1 MTTGQP
7 GKTRGAAPL
16 LFGAH
21 MLLRALGVVVAVI
34 VGGFVWFLAQLQS
47 DELPPKNPAD
57 GIVVLT
63 GGSSRVADAVDLLAS
78 GYGKRLLIS
87 GVHWSNSAGEISRT
101 LRDNKSWLACC
112 VDLDY
117 SAVDTRGNAAETRR
131 WAQERGFRSLIVV
144 TSNYHM
150 PRAIVEFSHS
160 MPDVLLIPFPVIGEK
175 WRDEPWW
182 SSGQAARLLVT
193 EYAKFLAAG
202 VRVHIDD
209 WVSPEPVPQP
219 IEMTRKRAA
228 GAN

>member
-1 MTTGQP
+1 MTTGQQ
-7 GKTRGAAPL
+7 GRTKGAASL
-16 LFGAH
+16 LLGAR
-21 MLLRALGVVVAVI
+21 MLLRALCVVGVVI

-47 DELPPKNPAD
+47 DEAPPKNPAD

-87 GVHWSNSAGEISRT
+87 GVHWSNSAGEISRS

-117 SAVDTRGNAAETRR
+117 SAVDTRGNATETRR

-182 SSGQAARLLVT
+182 SSGKAARLLVT

-209 WVSPEPVPQP
+209 WVSPEPQSQP
-219 IEMTRKRAA
+219 IEMSRKRAA

>member
-1 MTTGQP
+1 M
-7 GKTRGAAPL
+7 
-16 LFGAH
+16 
-21 MLLRALGVVVAVI
+21 
-34 VGGFVWFLAQLQS
+34 
-47 DELPPKNPAD
+47 
-57 GIVVLT
+57 LT

-160 MPDVLLIPFPVIGEK
+160 MPDVLLIPFPVD
-175 WRDEPWW
+175 R
-182 SSGQAARLLVT
+182 
-193 EYAKFLAAG
+193 
-202 VRVHIDD
+202 
-209 WVSPEPVPQP
+209 
-219 IEMTRKRAA
+219 
-228 GAN
+228 

>member
-1 MTTGQP
+1 MTTGQQ
-7 GKTRGAAPL
+7 GKTSGGASL
-16 LFGAH
+16 LFGAR
-21 MLLRALGVVVAVI
+21 MLLRSLSVAMVVI

-47 DELPPKNPAD
+47 DEAPPKNPAD

-63 GGSSRVADAVDLLAS
+63 GGSSRVSDAVDLLAS
-78 GYGKRLLIS
+78 GYGTRLLIS

-101 LRDNKSWLACC
+101 LRENKSWLACC

-150 PRAIVEFSHS
+150 PRAIVELSHS
-160 MPDVLLIPFPVIGEK
+160 MPDVLLIPFPVIGDK

-182 SSGQAARLLVT
+182 SSGKAARLLVT

-209 WVSPEPVPQP
+209 WVSPEPASQP

-228 GAN
+228 GTN

>member
-1 MTTGQP
+1 
-7 GKTRGAAPL
+7 
-16 LFGAH
+16 
-21 MLLRALGVVVAVI
+21 
-34 VGGFVWFLAQLQS
+34 
-47 DELPPKNPAD
+47 
-57 GIVVLT
+57 
-63 GGSSRVADAVDLLAS
+63 
-78 GYGKRLLIS
+78 
-87 GVHWSNSAGEISRT
+87 
-101 LRDNKSWLACC
+101 
-112 VDLDY
+112 
-117 SAVDTRGNAAETRR
+117 
-131 WAQERGFRSLIVV
+131 
-144 TSNYHM
+144 M

-209 WVSPEPVPQP
+209 WVSPEPAPQP